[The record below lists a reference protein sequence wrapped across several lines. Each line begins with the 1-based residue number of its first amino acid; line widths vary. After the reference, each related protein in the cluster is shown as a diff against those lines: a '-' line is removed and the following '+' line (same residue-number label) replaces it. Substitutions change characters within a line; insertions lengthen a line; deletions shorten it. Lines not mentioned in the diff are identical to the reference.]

1 MRVEALDTS
10 ILVSLFYDKCGLLT
24 FNIKDLRRQA
34 VMPVAQFG
42 KAWAV
47 TFRFKP
53 FPVA

>member
-1 MRVEALDTS
+1 MCYWDSVFALGRGR
-10 ILVSLFYDKCGLLT
+10 LA
-24 FNIKDLRRQA
+24 FNIKELRGQA

-53 FPVA
+53 LPVA